1 MNPGW
6 LLQEIGRAIGSSI
19 RDTFNRQYGPGEG
32 MCPDWL
38 ALLLGWFSWGFLI
51 ALLFGA

>member
-1 MNPGW
+1 MNRLW

-19 RDTFNRQYGPGEG
+19 RDTFDRQYGPGEG

-38 ALLLGWFSWGFLI
+38 AFLLGWAGLAIMFALI
-51 ALLFGA
+51 FGA